1 MIRPREILSG
11 PIPKVRRSD
20 ESPPLQRRRSFPFPL
35 KQLLSLS
42 MVLMVTPFPSRFRPP
57 PDPPPPDL
65 PPWSLCKSRPFKAR
79 FLIVPPE
86 PPEPPDVPLLLA
98 PLLHTLESSI
108 NPVVFLPRCSSL
120 VPVAVASP
128 LRFQHSSSFQLE
140 PQFIFAETSSLLVK
154 LSKGVSCLKMSPLPL
169 NEDIVLPLNLTLP
182 QFEDVASDRDLLS
195 LPLYEDVTLCSP
207 PLVALP
213 SASSAGF
220 SKLQEIW
227 DSIVLFST
235 LHSGMDLNEIAG
247 CLLSNLATLF
257 SPLSFNFYQC
267 TALCLAVAIAMCVFF
282 RLCSSITLF

>member
-1 MIRPREILSG
+1 M
-11 PIPKVRRSD
+11 
-20 ESPPLQRRRSFPFPL
+20 SFGVCV
-35 KQLLSLS
+35 S
-42 MVLMVTPFPSRFRPP
+42 TA
-57 PDPPPPDL
+57 
-65 PPWSLCKSRPFKAR
+65 WC
-79 FLIVPPE
+79 
-86 PPEPPDVPLLLA
+86 
-98 PLLHTLESSI
+98 
-108 NPVVFLPRCSSL
+108 
-120 VPVAVASP
+120 
-128 LRFQHSSSFQLE
+128 RFQHSSSFQLE

-154 LSKGVSCLKMSPLPL
+154 LSKGIVSVSSWNKSYLYEPCLVLGVSCLEMSPLPL
-169 NEDIVLPLNLTLP
+169 NEDIALPLNLILP
-182 QFEDVASDRDLLS
+182 QFEDVASDRSLPLYEDGASDLLS

-207 PLVALP
+207 PLVPQYGVGTRTFVLLALVSMVSGTDASKNGGLGWCIHGMDEAHDSQSSARILYVVSTFAAEALTLQVALP

-227 DSIVLFST
+227 DSIVLFSA